1 MRRIILLLLLTGI
14 GRTAFSNAA
23 QPGFWSASGF
33 SEFVPLVRA
42 DSQAVGKIRM
52 QSEFVAIHV
61 YRGFAVVKGTYRM
74 RNLHGETVTFTAGYP
89 LWNRKN
95 ELGSYLL
102 NTRPDSLARFRV
114 LVNGQLQPHSL
125 LADSGDYAHEQQ
137 KWYAWKNTFGP
148 MEEKVF
154 TVYFMVEIPESSM
167 RKGYDRYKTRPF
179 IYITE
184 SGSTWQHPIER
195 ADILVVL
202 KDGLELKHVEGIWP
216 LRDIRTRDRDR
227 LLYSFR
233 NKTPSDTDNLV
244 LAFSRDAGPAD
255 GFSIAQA
262 WSKADSYYAGMDAEK
277 APESLNGWEPARMKD
292 FRQLENTFS
301 GNWIWMLIIIIP
313 ALLLVALIVLVVWVV
328 RRIRRRKG

>member
-1 MRRIILLLLLTGI
+1 MLLIGI
-14 GRTAFSNAA
+14 GRTVFSNAA

-52 QSEFVAIHV
+52 QSEFVAIHA

-74 RNLHGETVTFTAGYP
+74 RNLSDETVKFTAGYP

-102 NTRPDSLARFRV
+102 NTRPDSLARFKV
-114 LVNGQLQPHSL
+114 LVNGKLQPHSL

-148 MEEKVF
+148 REEKVF
-154 TVYFMVEIPESSM
+154 TVYFIVEIPESSL

-179 IYITE
+179 IYITG
-184 SGSTWQHPIER
+184 SGSTWHHPIER
-195 ADILVVL
+195 ADILLVL
-202 KDGLELKHVEGIWP
+202 KDGLELTDIEGVWP
-216 LRDIRTRDRDR
+216 LRDIHTYGPDR

-244 LAFSRDAGPAD
+244 LAFNSDAGPAN
-255 GFSIAQA
+255 GFSFFDVL
-262 WSKADSYYAGMDAEK
+262 SKAERFYTGIDIEK
-277 APESLNGWEPARMKD
+277 VPESLNGWKPARIKD
-292 FRQLENTFS
+292 FRKLENAIS
-301 GNWIWMLIIIIP
+301 GNWIWSLVFVIP
-313 ALLLVALIVLVVWVV
+313 ALLLVTVIVLVILLI
-328 RRIRRRKG
+328 RKIRRRKG